1 MRFTTRSAAVAVG
14 NSKVKFCVRF
24 NKILGYQYLFETG
37 EYCNGLHPV
46 SFDLVL
52 YKHALNIL
60 LNRSATCSLA
70 LVAEWENI
78 KAFWASLYQSPQNLC
93 HRMIII
99 QEMCVLHLYR
109 TVSKMDA
116 IRNTWSTFGYA
127 FVRLRL
133 VWQNA
138 KQGILK
144 FVKCLKR
151 PATFKQTECFMF
163 FTRAY
168 AIMLSA
174 TPNTR
179 ATVVNFL
186 SLTM

>member
-1 MRFTTRSAAVAVG
+1 MHDSDGLWYTSMQSMTSYRVNPPLKCKTVVRSDPFWMGVGRVTRCKIPNDLAHIAIQFMTSYPIKYQPAKNCAAVAVG

-78 KAFWASLYQSPQNLC
+78 KALWASLYQSPQNLC
-93 HRMIII
+93 
-99 QEMCVLHLYR
+99 
-109 TVSKMDA
+109 
-116 IRNTWSTFGYA
+116 NTSRGT
-127 FVRLRL
+127 
-133 VWQNA
+133 
-138 KQGILK
+138 
-144 FVKCLKR
+144 
-151 PATFKQTECFMF
+151 
-163 FTRAY
+163 
-168 AIMLSA
+168 
-174 TPNTR
+174 
-179 ATVVNFL
+179 
-186 SLTM
+186 